1 MFQMLSQVSLA
12 GLFSLA
18 VSVLPLG
25 FGFAYAIRPT
35 EQKLALMRPISLAA
49 IFAGLS
55 GSLLGFINVLRMIW
69 MSTQPVEFRVLSVGI
84 AESLV
89 PMSLAFGSLTIAWLC
104 AAVGLRRNP

>member
-25 FGFAYAIRPT
+25 FGLAYAIRPT

-104 AAVGLRRNP
+104 AAAGLRRHP

>member
-25 FGFAYAIRPT
+25 FGLAYAIRPT